1 MFDGTLDFRLIGHV
15 NLPQSRDVAHRTLEN
30 RPEPTRFMESF
41 VVEADGQHE
50 IQLVEYA
57 QHVKIERWP
66 RILMRHHLS
75 ISRRFDACPPIRP
88 AIDVHQ
94 TLGTVPRN
102 AEKAARTMVLEAARE
117 SANAGGI
124 KRCGDGLSGS
134 CINGA
139 AVELEVQQ
147 WAGCRGVRCDQV
159 AHDASPSS
167 QRVCRTRFV
176 RTSRSAI

>member
-1 MFDGTLDFRLIGHV
+1 MYVFDGAVYFRLIRHV
-15 NLPQSRDVAHRTLEN
+15 DLTKPRDVAHRMLEN
-30 RPEPTRFMESF
+30 RPEPTRFMKAF

-57 QHVKIERWP
+57 QHVKIEQWP

-75 ISRRFDACPPIRP
+75 ISRRFDACPHIRP

-94 TLGTVPRN
+94 TIGTVPRN

-124 KRCGDGLSGS
+124 KRCGDGLS
-134 CINGA
+134 
-139 AVELEVQQ
+139 
-147 WAGCRGVRCDQV
+147 
-159 AHDASPSS
+159 
-167 QRVCRTRFV
+167 
-176 RTSRSAI
+176 